1 MRRTSRLIAAT
12 AAFAILAAACGDDKA
27 SNDSTSVAPVTTA
40 AATATTAAT
49 TETTGATDTTVATT
63 ETTAAVDTT
72 VAAAETTAPAPATDL
87 DAENGKGAA
96 AWNALLDKADNAP
109 QVAEGDPILIAM
121 PNLEGDAGGSF
132 PEIREG
138 AEAAVKFINEK
149 LGGVGATADAPG
161 RPIKLEVCVHGLTPD
176 AAIAC
181 ANKIKESDPALII
194 NGIDFFTPAF
204 YPIFAGIPTMETV
217 PIFVDDFNT
226 PGVVSAF
233 GGCVSAFPA
242 GALFLSKDYFNA
254 DKIAVIY
261 SDNAPGQQCY
271 ADTQK
276 RFYDFLGINN
286 IGVPDAPGDPADND
300 ANAQKIV
307 DELKDATNPAV
318 YFGIQASDCAE
329 YIKALNKAGFTG
341 QIVASGSCNDQSVL
355 DLPETTG
362 VIFEQQS
369 YIEEQPT
376 LYNEFVQR
384 EIASR
389 KAAFDAYGPKS
400 PGSAF
405 LRTSFAA
412 VVFAFQVMEDV
423 IAAGGDPTD
432 HATLQAA
439 LLAVN
444 DQHIV
449 GHPPISCG
457 DNAPQFIS
465 VCKKSNTFTTWDG
478 TTFVPYPGLE
488 GKYLDLTQLLTDIP
502 PRA

>member
-1 MRRTSRLIAAT
+1 MIFLRFLSGGGFWGLGTSCVPAL
-12 AAFAILAAACGDDKA
+12 
-27 SNDSTSVAPVTTA
+27 
-40 AATATTAAT
+40 
-49 TETTGATDTTVATT
+49 TGPLGTDH
-63 ETTAAVDTT
+63 
-72 VAAAETTAPAPATDL
+72 
-87 DAENGKGAA
+87 
-96 AWNALLDKADNAP
+96 W
-109 QVAEGDPILIAM
+109 
-121 PNLEGDAGGSF
+121 
-132 PEIREG
+132 EIRVSVHICAQCIRE
-138 AEAAVKFINEK
+138 
-149 LGGVGATADAPG
+149 PG
-161 RPIKLEVCVHGLTPD
+161 RRADRVEVVVAGL
-176 AAIAC
+176 
-181 ANKIKESDPALII
+181 
-194 NGIDFFTPAF
+194 
-204 YPIFAGIPTMETV
+204 
-217 PIFVDDFNT
+217 
-226 PGVVSAF
+226 
-233 GGCVSAFPA
+233 
-242 GALFLSKDYFNA
+242 
-254 DKIAVIY
+254 
-261 SDNAPGQQCY
+261 
-271 ADTQK
+271 
-276 RFYDFLGINN
+276 
-286 IGVPDAPGDPADND
+286 APGDPADND